1 MPWITIKS
9 TQLDFFGGEK
19 VKSYRKYIEPEREI
33 GWEEK
38 ALKTVSFG
46 GGVQSMALMV
56 LAAKK
61 IIPYKI
67 FLFSN
72 VGDDSEHPST
82 LKYLNEYAIPY
93 AKNNDLEL
101 IILNKTGKYKS
112 LLDKMQRLESSLP
125 IPVRMNGNAAPVS
138 RSCTYDFKIA
148 VIAAWL
154 KKNGCTKS
162 IPAITALGISKD
174 EIGRAR
180 PTSGIDH
187 QTLTYPLLDL
197 RLTRDNCKKI
207 IADAGIPVPPKSSCY
222 FCPYHSPAEWRRMRQ
237 EEPELFA
244 RSADLEDLLNERRK
258 KLYNPSTK
266 SIGKDPVWLS
276 GALKPL
282 RESFL
287 PMVVENWEQDSI
299 EFESELSC
307 SPFVCSSG
315 VKI

>member
-1 MPWITIKS
+1 MPWITKKT
-9 TQLDFFGGEK
+9 TQLDFFEGEK
-19 VKSYRKYIEPEREI
+19 TKSYRVYIEPEREE
-33 GWEEK
+33 GWQDK

-56 LAAKK
+56 LAARG
-61 IIPYKI
+61 IIDYKI

-72 VGDDSEHPST
+72 VGDDSEHPNT
-82 LKYLNEYAIPY
+82 LKYLDEYAIPF
-93 AKNNDLEL
+93 AKNNGLDLH
-101 IILNKTGKYKS
+101 ILYKTGKYRS
-112 LLDKMQRLESSLP
+112 LMDKIQRLESSLP
-125 IPVRMNGNAAPVS
+125 IPVRMNNSAAPGN

-154 KKNGCTKS
+154 KKNGSTKA

-197 RLTRDNCKKI
+197 RLTRDDCKKI
-207 IADAGIPVPPKSSCY
+207 IASAGIPVPPKSSCY
-222 FCPYHSPAEWRRMRQ
+222 FCPYHSPSEWRRMRQ

-258 KLYNPSTK
+258 KIYNPSTK

-287 PMVVENWEQDSI
+287 PMVLEPWEQTAM

-307 SPFVCSSG
+307 SPFVCSGG
-315 VKI
+315 V